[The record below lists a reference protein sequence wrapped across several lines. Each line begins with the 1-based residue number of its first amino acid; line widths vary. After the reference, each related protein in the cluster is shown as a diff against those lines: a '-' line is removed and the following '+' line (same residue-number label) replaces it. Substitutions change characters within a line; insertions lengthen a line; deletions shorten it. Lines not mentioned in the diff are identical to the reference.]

1 MARIRT
7 ILVSTTIALTLVAG
21 IAFAQ
26 RDLTVPRRADPE
38 LSAAQQSLY
47 SAMDHLQ
54 KARNSE
60 DAPNVRARAYIALAQ
75 TELETE
81 RGGGVQGLQLGH

>member
-1 MARIRT
+1 MTGIKTVLISAAIGFA
-7 ILVSTTIALTLVAG
+7 LASGIALA
-21 IAFAQ
+21 A
-26 RDLTVPRRADPE
+26 DLTIPRRADPE
-38 LSAAQQSLY
+38 LNAARQSLY

-54 KARNSE
+54 KARNAA

-81 RGGGVQGLQLGH
+81 PGGLQGLQ